1 MSDRLQETY
10 YEYDVELFLCVPVGY
25 RELKTKDSVKFHA
38 IVNGCGAGSSL
49 IDFVP
54 DTVWGLSVKEACNIH
69 DYSWYVCPGTEEEFH
84 RWNQIFLNNMCRIID
99 YETSWPWLRKLR
111 KLRAKKYY
119 KAVETFGASVFWDLK
134 RV

>member
-10 YEYDVELFLCVPVGY
+10 YEYDTDLFLCVQVGY
-25 RELKTKDSVKFHA
+25 KELRIDDPAKFHS
-38 IVNGCGAGSSL
+38 IVNGCGAGSAL

-69 DYSWYVCPGTEEEFH
+69 DYSWSECPATQDEFF
-84 RWNQIFLNNMCRIID
+84 RWNDIFLNNMCRIID
-99 YETSWPWLRKLR
+99 HYTSWPWLRKLR